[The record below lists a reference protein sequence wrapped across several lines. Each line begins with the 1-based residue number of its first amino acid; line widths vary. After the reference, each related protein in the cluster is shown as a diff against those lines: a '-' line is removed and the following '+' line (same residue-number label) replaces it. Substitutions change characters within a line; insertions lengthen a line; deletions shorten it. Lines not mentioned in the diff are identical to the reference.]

1 MLCGAVRSYF
11 SLLGSILWN
20 SIVFFPSAFPAGLTR
35 PDEMG
40 YRKRYGEVCA
50 TLQPYQRPM
59 TKKDLVT
66 QISRD
71 TGLDEDDVYAV
82 VQRALELM
90 MDALARGEPIELRNF
105 GIFRVKWQQPR
116 IGRNPHQPEET
127 VPIPA
132 RPAIKFKPGKRLRER
147 VLQLS
152 EEQVLRAQVVH
163 PDGLED

>member
-1 MLCGAVRSYF
+1 
-11 SLLGSILWN
+11 
-20 SIVFFPSAFPAGLTR
+20 
-35 PDEMG
+35 
-40 YRKRYGEVCA
+40 
-50 TLQPYQRPM
+50 M

-105 GIFRVKWQQPR
+105 GIFRVRWQRAR
-116 IGRNPHQPEET
+116 IGRNPHQPEEA

-163 PDGLED
+163 PDGLNG